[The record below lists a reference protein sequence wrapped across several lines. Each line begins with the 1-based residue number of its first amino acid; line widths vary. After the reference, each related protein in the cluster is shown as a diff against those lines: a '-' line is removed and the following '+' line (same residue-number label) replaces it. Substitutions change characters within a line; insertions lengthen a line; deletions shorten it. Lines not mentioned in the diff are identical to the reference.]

1 MFARL
6 VSGQTGIDKLDSV
19 IQIWKKK
26 DIPLMKPAKGYRGA
40 FLFTDRKTGKAISM
54 TLWDSEADAIAD
66 QRSTVHHKQENM
78 YKDFNM
84 EEFVYQLYE
93 VSARDKI

>member
-1 MFARL
+1 M
-6 VSGQTGIDKLDSV
+6 KSV
-19 IQIWKKK
+19 
-26 DIPLMKPAKGYRGA
+26 KGYRGA

-54 TLWDSEADAIAD
+54 TLWDSEADSIAD
-66 QRSTVHHKQENM
+66 QGSAVHHKQENM

-84 EEFVYQLYE
+84 GEFVYQLFE